1 MTHSDNIRVCITG
14 MGVITCNAHS
24 QGELLDALQNGRSG
38 IKSAERLSTVHHE
51 WQLGEI
57 ESIADSDDCPR
68 AFVMARQA
76 LSEAIQQAGLDN
88 EALKKTFIINGT
100 TVGGMDLTE
109 RRIDEMLNGSA
120 EQTGKIK
127 WHPCG
132 AMAEWLSEQFSTEAQ
147 TYTISTACSSAA
159 NAIAF
164 AADLIR
170 TGRAD
175 VVIAGGAES
184 LTKFHTN
191 GFNSLMV
198 LDAERCRPF
207 DRDRAGINLAE
218 GAAFLV
224 LESEHTALRRGASPL
239 AELTGYGNAC
249 DAYHPTATSPDGDG
263 AYLAMSKALAM
274 AGLKAS
280 DIDYINAHGT
290 GTADNDRSES
300 TALQRLFSGCPDIAP
315 VSSTKAFTGHT
326 TSASG
331 AIESVICLLAM
342 HHHFIPQSLGFVIP
356 MEGGVVPSMGEE
368 NVTLHNVM
376 CNSFGFGGNDTS
388 LIFSEYKPSELSE
401 EPNVAVRK
409 DISILSE
416 CTLKDGE
423 EFKLSR
429 YFPVLKTR
437 RMCHSMKMAMYV
449 AMTALESAGIK
460 ASEVGAI
467 IFSTRD
473 GMLDNSE
480 RLLEQIAQ
488 SDEQNISP
496 TLFMQSTHNTMA
508 GQLAILAHNHGY
520 NTTFTPT
527 GYTVDAALLDARM
540 QIEQGRIR
548 TALVVECEE
557 CTPQMRELLRKGS
570 LPMPESNV
578 YCRAIIIGAKP

>member
-24 QGELLDALQNGRSG
+24 QSELLDALRSGRSG
-38 IKSAERLSTVHHE
+38 IKRVERLNTVHRE

-57 ESIADSDDCPR
+57 DDIADSDDCPR
-68 AFVMARQA
+68 AFAMARQA
-76 LSEAIQQAGLDN
+76 FSEAIRQAGL
-88 EALKKTFIINGT
+88 EGKILLRIAIVNGT

-109 RRIDEMLNGSA
+109 RSLDAMLTSS
-120 EQTGKIK
+120 EQSCKMIK

-132 AMAEWLSEQFSTEAQ
+132 AMAEWLSEQFAIECE

-159 NAIAF
+159 NAMAF
-164 AADLIR
+164 AADLVR
-170 TGRAD
+170 TDRAD

-218 GAAFLV
+218 GSAFLV
-224 LESEHTALRRGASPL
+224 LESERSALRRGVSPL
-239 AELTGYGNAC
+239 ALLSGYGNAC
-249 DAYHPTATSPDGDG
+249 DAYHPTATSPDGEG
-263 AYLAMSKALAM
+263 AYLAMHKALTM
-274 AGLKAS
+274 AGLNAS

-290 GTADNDRSES
+290 GTADNDLSES
-300 TALQRLFSGCPDIAP
+300 TALQRLFADCPEIVP

-342 HHHFIPQSLGFVIP
+342 LHRFIPQNLGFTFP
-356 MEGGVVPSMGEE
+356 MEGGVVPSAGAE

-388 LIFSEYKPSELSE
+388 LIFSEYNSGQLAEQHSATPKNEPIVLSE
-401 EPNVAVRK
+401 YSLRY
-409 DISILSE
+409 
-416 CTLKDGE
+416 GE
-423 EFKLSR
+423 EFNLSQ

-437 RMCHSMKMAMYV
+437 RMCQSMKMAMYV
-449 AMTALESAGIK
+449 AMTALESAGVN
-460 ASEVGAI
+460 ASEVDAI
-467 IFSTRD
+467 IFTTRD

-480 RLLEQIAQ
+480 KLLCQIEQ

-508 GQLAILAHNHGY
+508 GQFAILTRNHGY

-527 GYTVDAALLDARM
+527 RYTLDAALLDARM
-540 QIEQGRIR
+540 QIELGRIR
-548 TALVVECEE
+548 TALIVECEE
-557 CTPQMRELLRKGS
+557 CTEQMRRLLRDAS
-570 LPMPESNV
+570 LPMPESDI
-578 YCRAIIIGAKP
+578 YCRALVVSAKL